1 MVNSRDDAWD
11 IAKAIGVGVFEAR
24 WVDLIYGCIVPPM
37 ACRLRC
43 TVWHFDDSM
52 EEMRGGGYVREML
65 LGNTY
70 MEATLIYSSVHAL
83 GGDQTVDLILLLVA
97 ERFGNIVSYF
107 EYVPSMVEYLAGEWR
122 NHVSLKPFH
131 RHVRATDGFAERPS
145 TFHLSSSVTAL
156 KMTSRNAVAKL
167 PCDACRRRKV
177 RCDYRR
183 PCDRCQSY
191 NLECT
196 FDSVRKKRGPKKGKG
211 AVVQQL
217 RAESR
222 SKTTSRPE
230 SASGTSVQSSATDVQ
245 QDSSTHEQW
254 QDGIEISQHREMPPA
269 SAPAYSPYYTET
281 HASANSGVSSNAYT
295 STPAEAFGQINATDP
310 GFMNDDYLITFDEFA
325 HVILGSSSQLPA
337 HVNIPQATSSP
348 AQFAD
353 LFSNVHSG
361 TIPPTPTQNPSFEL
375 NSITKRSIDLFFSHL
390 YPIYP
395 ILDEG
400 AIRSSLSNH
409 SELDSASN
417 CMLLSMCA
425 MTLVHVDKWPSM
437 STEQRAVHARKCVRQ
452 CQEIRMNTNFI
463 ENATFEDI
471 LCSLFIAVTYFELKC
486 RKASWFFVREAI
498 TLAHATGLHL
508 ASQDASSNATEQIQ
522 KQRTYAILFI
532 TERGAAV
539 LDSFPVTILSPPT
552 LSCDM
557 FLDEDPSVSRGLS
570 SLHSLFS
577 LLNFDFVQLWN
588 ELASLTGGERGFPE
602 LSRLQVHLRQDLGIQ
617 GLSDIQRA
625 DVLITQQWLR
635 LVFWQ
640 AALRLGLISSS
651 AADSAF
657 TYHYPVE
664 IASSLCEIVKSL
676 PPVAIQVHGLGIVS
690 IHTTPASTSVN
701 TSSSSKS
708 NSR

>member
-1 MVNSRDDAWD
+1 MLRSNS
-11 IAKAIGVGVFEAR
+11 
-24 WVDLIYGCIVPPM
+24 
-37 ACRLRC
+37 
-43 TVWHFDDSM
+43 
-52 EEMRGGGYVREML
+52 
-65 LGNTY
+65 
-70 MEATLIYSSVHAL
+70 
-83 GGDQTVDLILLLVA
+83 
-97 ERFGNIVSYF
+97 
-107 EYVPSMVEYLAGEWR
+107 
-122 NHVSLKPFH
+122 FH
-131 RHVRATDGFAERPS
+131 RHVRATRGFGERPS
-145 TFHLSSSVTAL
+145 RILLNSSVTGR
-156 KMTSRNAVAKL
+156 KMTGRSTITKL

-177 RCDYRR
+177 RCDYGR

-191 NLECT
+191 NLDCT

-222 SKTTSRPE
+222 NNDVSRPE
-230 SASGTSVQSSATDVQ
+230 SPSGTSVSASAGVQ
-245 QDSSTHEQW
+245 QDPPAHQLW
-254 QDGIEISQHREMPPA
+254 QDGSEISQHREMP
-269 SAPAYSPYYTET
+269 STAPAPIYSPHAGT
-281 HASANSGVSSNAYT
+281 HASARSGLSNDVYT
-295 STPAEAFGQINATDP
+295 VTPAGAFTQVNAP
-310 GFMNDDYLITFDEFA
+310 EVGFMDDDYLTFDEFA
-325 HVILGSSSQLPA
+325 HNILGSSAQLPT
-337 HVNIPQATSSP
+337 HTNVLQANSSP
-348 AQFAD
+348 AQLQD
-353 LFSNVHSG
+353 LFSNIYSG
-361 TIPPTPTQNPSFEL
+361 TIPPTPTLNPSFEL
-375 NSITKRSIDLFFSHL
+375 NSITERSIDLFFSHL

-400 AIRSSLSNH
+400 AIRSSVSNP

-437 STEQRAVHARKCVRQ
+437 STEQRAVHARKCIRQ
-452 CQEIRMNTNFI
+452 CQGIRMNTNFI
-463 ENATFEDI
+463 ENATFQDI

-508 ASQDASSNATEQIQ
+508 VSKDATLNAAERIQ
-522 KQRTYAILFI
+522 RQRTYAILFI

-539 LDSFPVTILSPPT
+539 LDSFPVTILSPPM

-557 FLDEDPSVSRGLS
+557 FLDEDPTVSRGLS

-588 ELASLTGGERGFPE
+588 ELASLSVGERGFLE
-602 LSRLQVHLRQDLGIQ
+602 LSRLQEHLRQDLGIQ

-651 AADSAF
+651 AADPAF

-690 IHTTPASTSVN
+690 MIVPPATTLVN
-701 TSSSSKS
+701 ICSSSKS
-708 NSR
+708 NLRSRTRCLMP

>member
-1 MVNSRDDAWD
+1 
-11 IAKAIGVGVFEAR
+11 
-24 WVDLIYGCIVPPM
+24 
-37 ACRLRC
+37 
-43 TVWHFDDSM
+43 
-52 EEMRGGGYVREML
+52 
-65 LGNTY
+65 
-70 MEATLIYSSVHAL
+70 
-83 GGDQTVDLILLLVA
+83 
-97 ERFGNIVSYF
+97 
-107 EYVPSMVEYLAGEWR
+107 
-122 NHVSLKPFH
+122 
-131 RHVRATDGFAERPS
+131 
-145 TFHLSSSVTAL
+145 
-156 KMTSRNAVAKL
+156 MTSRSNVAKL

-177 RCDYRR
+177 RCDYGR

-191 NLECT
+191 NLDCT

-211 AVVQQL
+211 AIVQQL

-222 SKTTSRPE
+222 SKANPQPE
-230 SASGTSVQSSATDVQ
+230 SPGGTSVSPPAGVQ
-245 QDSSTHEQW
+245 QQDLSTHQQW
-254 QDGIEISQHREMPPA
+254 QDGTEISQHREMPPA
-269 SAPAYSPYYTET
+269 SAPAYSPYDTVT
-281 HASANSGVSSNAYT
+281 HASARSGLSNNVYT
-295 STPAEAFGQINATDP
+295 DTPAEAFAQINAADP
-310 GFMNDDYLITFDEFA
+310 GFMNDYLTFDEFA
-325 HVILGSSSQLPA
+325 HVILGSSAQLPT
-337 HVNIPQATSSP
+337 HVDIPQATSSP

-353 LFSNVHSG
+353 LFSNMHSG
-361 TIPPTPTQNPSFEL
+361 TIPPTPTHYPSFEL
-375 NSITKRSIDLFFSHL
+375 NSITERSIDLFFSHL

-395 ILDEG
+395 ILDER
-400 AIRSSLSNH
+400 AIRSSLSNP

-437 STEQRAVHARKCVRQ
+437 STEQCAVHARKCIRQ

-463 ENATFEDI
+463 ENATFQDI

-508 ASQDASSNATEQIQ
+508 ASKDASLGATERFQ

-539 LDSFPVTILSPPT
+539 LDSFPVTILSPPS
-552 LSCDM
+552 LPCDI

-577 LLNFDFVQLWN
+577 LLDFDFVQLWN

-602 LSRLQVHLRQDLGIQ
+602 LSRLQAHLRQDLGIQ

-657 TYHYPVE
+657 TYRYPVE

-690 IHTTPASTSVN
+690 TNTILATTSTN
-701 TSSSSKS
+701 IRASSKS
-708 NSR
+708 NLR

>member
-1 MVNSRDDAWD
+1 
-11 IAKAIGVGVFEAR
+11 
-24 WVDLIYGCIVPPM
+24 
-37 ACRLRC
+37 
-43 TVWHFDDSM
+43 
-52 EEMRGGGYVREML
+52 
-65 LGNTY
+65 
-70 MEATLIYSSVHAL
+70 
-83 GGDQTVDLILLLVA
+83 
-97 ERFGNIVSYF
+97 
-107 EYVPSMVEYLAGEWR
+107 
-122 NHVSLKPFH
+122 
-131 RHVRATDGFAERPS
+131 
-145 TFHLSSSVTAL
+145 
-156 KMTSRNAVAKL
+156 
-167 PCDACRRRKV
+167 
-177 RCDYRR
+177 
-183 PCDRCQSY
+183 
-191 NLECT
+191 
-196 FDSVRKKRGPKKGKG
+196 
-211 AVVQQL
+211 
-217 RAESR
+217 
-222 SKTTSRPE
+222 
-230 SASGTSVQSSATDVQ
+230 
-245 QDSSTHEQW
+245 
-254 QDGIEISQHREMPPA
+254 MPPA
-269 SAPAYSPYYTET
+269 PAPAFSPYTGT
-281 HASANSGVSSNAYT
+281 HASARSGLSNNVYT
-295 STPAEAFGQINATDP
+295 DTPAEGFGQINATAP
-310 GFMNDDYLITFDEFA
+310 GFMNDDDYLTFDEFA
-325 HVILGSSSQLPA
+325 HVILGSSAQLPPT
-337 HVNIPQATSSP
+337 HVHIPQATSSP

-353 LFSNVHSG
+353 LFSNIHSG
-361 TIPPTPTQNPSFEL
+361 TIPPTPTHNPTFEL
-375 NSITKRSIDLFFSHL
+375 NSITERSIDLFFSHL

-395 ILDEG
+395 ILDER
-400 AIRSSLSNH
+400 AIRSSLSNPL
-409 SELDSASN
+409 ELDSASN

-437 STEQRAVHARKCVRQ
+437 STEQRAVHARKCIRQ

-508 ASQDASSNATEQIQ
+508 ASQDTSLGATERIQ

-552 LSCDM
+552 MSCDI

-570 SLHSLFS
+570 GLHSLFS

-651 AADSAF
+651 AADTAF

-676 PPVAIQVHGLGIVS
+676 PPVAIQVHGLGIESISATPVS
-690 IHTTPASTSVN
+690 RTSAN
-701 TSSSSKS
+701 ICPSSKS

>member
-1 MVNSRDDAWD
+1 MTGR
-11 IAKAIGVGVFEAR
+11 
-24 WVDLIYGCIVPPM
+24 
-37 ACRLRC
+37 
-43 TVWHFDDSM
+43 
-52 EEMRGGGYVREML
+52 
-65 LGNTY
+65 
-70 MEATLIYSSVHAL
+70 
-83 GGDQTVDLILLLVA
+83 
-97 ERFGNIVSYF
+97 
-107 EYVPSMVEYLAGEWR
+107 
-122 NHVSLKPFH
+122 
-131 RHVRATDGFAERPS
+131 S
-145 TFHLSSSVTAL
+145 TIT
-156 KMTSRNAVAKL
+156 KL

-177 RCDYRR
+177 RCDYGR

-191 NLECT
+191 NLDCT

-222 SKTTSRPE
+222 GNIVSRPE
-230 SASGTSVQSSATDVQ
+230 SPSGTSVSASAGVQ
-245 QDSSTHEQW
+245 QGSPTHQLW
-254 QDGIEISQHREMPPA
+254 QDGTEVSLHWGMLPA
-269 SAPAYSPYYTET
+269 SAPSYSPHAGTD
-281 HASANSGVSSNAYT
+281 ASARSGLSHDVYT
-295 STPAEAFGQINATDP
+295 ATPAGVFAQVNAAETR
-310 GFMNDDYLITFDEFA
+310 FMDDDYLTFDEFA
-325 HVILGSSSQLPA
+325 HNILGSSAQLPA
-337 HVNIPQATSSP
+337 HTSVLPANSSP
-348 AQFAD
+348 AHFQD

-361 TIPPTPTQNPSFEL
+361 TIPPTPTANPSFEL
-375 NSITKRSIDLFFSHL
+375 NSITERSIDLFFSHL

-395 ILDEG
+395 ILDER
-400 AIRSSLSNH
+400 AIRSSLSNP

-417 CMLLSMCA
+417 CMLLAMCA
-425 MTLVHVDKWPSM
+425 MTLVHVEKWPSM
-437 STEQRAVHARKCVRQ
+437 STEQRAVHARKCIRQ

-463 ENATFEDI
+463 ENATFQDI

-486 RKASWFFVREAI
+486 RKASWFYVREAI

-508 ASQDASSNATEQIQ
+508 VPKDTTLNATERIQ

-539 LDSFPVTILSPPT
+539 LDSFPVTILSPPI

-557 FLDEDPSVSRGLS
+557 FLDEDPTVSRGLS

-588 ELASLTGGERGFPE
+588 ELASLSGGERGFPE
-602 LSRLQVHLRQDLGIQ
+602 LSRLQEHLRQDLGIQ

-651 AADSAF
+651 AADTAF
-657 TYHYPVE
+657 TYHYPME

-690 IHTTPASTSVN
+690 MIVPSATSHADIC
-701 TSSSSKS
+701 SSLKS
-708 NSR
+708 NLRSLTRCLMP

>member
-1 MVNSRDDAWD
+1 
-11 IAKAIGVGVFEAR
+11 
-24 WVDLIYGCIVPPM
+24 
-37 ACRLRC
+37 
-43 TVWHFDDSM
+43 
-52 EEMRGGGYVREML
+52 
-65 LGNTY
+65 
-70 MEATLIYSSVHAL
+70 
-83 GGDQTVDLILLLVA
+83 
-97 ERFGNIVSYF
+97 
-107 EYVPSMVEYLAGEWR
+107 
-122 NHVSLKPFH
+122 
-131 RHVRATDGFAERPS
+131 
-145 TFHLSSSVTAL
+145 
-156 KMTSRNAVAKL
+156 MTSRSTITRL

-177 RCDYRR
+177 RCDYGR

-191 NLECT
+191 NLDCT

-211 AVVQQL
+211 AVVAQL

-222 SKTTSRPE
+222 GNVNTLPE
-230 SASGTSVQSSATDVQ
+230 SSSGTSVGASTGAQ
-245 QDSSTHEQW
+245 QDSPSHPQW
-254 QDGIEISQHREMPPA
+254 QDGTEVSQYREMPPA
-269 SAPAYSPYYTET
+269 SAPAYSPHAGT
-281 HASANSGVSSNAYT
+281 HASARSGLSNDLHTA
-295 STPAEAFGQINATDP
+295 TPAEVFAQVNAAET
-310 GFMNDDYLITFDEFA
+310 GFMDDDYLTFDEFA
-325 HVILGSSSQLPA
+325 HVILGSSTQLPT
-337 HVNIPQATSSP
+337 HTNVQQATSSP
-348 AQFAD
+348 AQLHD
-353 LFSNVHSG
+353 LFSNIHSG
-361 TIPPTPTQNPSFEL
+361 TIPPTPTPNPCFEL
-375 NSITKRSIDLFFSHL
+375 NSITERSIDLFFSHL

-395 ILDEG
+395 ILDER
-400 AIRSSLSNH
+400 AIRSSLSNP

-437 STEQRAVHARKCVRQ
+437 STEQRAVHARKCIRQ

-463 ENATFEDI
+463 ENASFQDI

-486 RKASWFFVREAI
+486 RKASWFYVREAI

-508 ASQDASSNATEQIQ
+508 ISKDASLHATEKIQ

-539 LDSFPVTILSPPT
+539 LDSFPVTILSPPI

-557 FLDEDPSVSRGLS
+557 FLDEDPTVSRGLS

-602 LSRLQVHLRQDLGIQ
+602 LSRLQEHLRQDLGIQ

-690 IHTTPASTSVN
+690 WLLTLKISSVN
-701 TSSSSKS
+701 TQSSSKNNLKS
-708 NSR
+708 HTRCLTP

>member
-1 MVNSRDDAWD
+1 
-11 IAKAIGVGVFEAR
+11 
-24 WVDLIYGCIVPPM
+24 
-37 ACRLRC
+37 
-43 TVWHFDDSM
+43 
-52 EEMRGGGYVREML
+52 
-65 LGNTY
+65 
-70 MEATLIYSSVHAL
+70 
-83 GGDQTVDLILLLVA
+83 
-97 ERFGNIVSYF
+97 
-107 EYVPSMVEYLAGEWR
+107 
-122 NHVSLKPFH
+122 
-131 RHVRATDGFAERPS
+131 
-145 TFHLSSSVTAL
+145 
-156 KMTSRNAVAKL
+156 MTSRSTITKL
-167 PCDACRRRKV
+167 PCDACRRCKV
-177 RCDYRR
+177 RCDYGR

-196 FDSVRKKRGPKKGKG
+196 FNSVRKKRGPKKGKG
-211 AVVQQL
+211 AVVEQL

-222 SKTTSRPE
+222 NSIVSQPKS
-230 SASGTSVQSSATDVQ
+230 SGGTSVSASADVQ
-245 QDSSTHEQW
+245 QDSFIRPLW
-254 QDGIEISQHREMPPA
+254 QDGTEISQPMEMPLE
-269 SAPAYSPYYTET
+269 STPAYSPHAGT
-281 HASANSGVSSNAYT
+281 HASATSGFPNDVYT
-295 STPAEAFGQINATDP
+295 ATPAEVFAHVNAAEI
-310 GFMNDDYLITFDEFA
+310 GFMDDAYLTFDEFA
-325 HVILGSSSQLPA
+325 HHILGSSAQLPT
-337 HVNIPQATSSP
+337 HTSVPPGNSSP
-348 AQFAD
+348 AQFQD
-353 LFSNVHSG
+353 IFSNIHSG
-361 TIPPTPTQNPSFEL
+361 TIPPTPTLNPSFEL
-375 NSITKRSIDLFFSHL
+375 NSITERSIDLFFSHL

-395 ILDEG
+395 ILDER
-400 AIRSSLSNH
+400 AVRSSLSNP

-437 STEQRAVHARKCVRQ
+437 STEQRAVHARKCIRQ

-463 ENATFEDI
+463 ENATFQDI

-508 ASQDASSNATEQIQ
+508 VSKDTSLNATESIQ

-539 LDSFPVTILSPPT
+539 LDSFPVTILSPPI
-552 LSCDM
+552 LSCDI
-557 FLDEDPSVSRGLS
+557 FLDEDPSVSRGLT

-602 LSRLQVHLRQDLGIQ
+602 LSRLQEHLRQDLGIE

-651 AADSAF
+651 AADPAF
-657 TYHYPVE
+657 TYRYPVD
-664 IASSLCEIVKSL
+664 IASCLCEIVKSL

-690 IHTTPASTSVN
+690 MYNIPATICAN
-701 TSSSSKS
+701 IRLSSKS
-708 NSR
+708 NLRSHTRCSMP

>member
-1 MVNSRDDAWD
+1 
-11 IAKAIGVGVFEAR
+11 
-24 WVDLIYGCIVPPM
+24 
-37 ACRLRC
+37 
-43 TVWHFDDSM
+43 
-52 EEMRGGGYVREML
+52 
-65 LGNTY
+65 
-70 MEATLIYSSVHAL
+70 
-83 GGDQTVDLILLLVA
+83 
-97 ERFGNIVSYF
+97 
-107 EYVPSMVEYLAGEWR
+107 
-122 NHVSLKPFH
+122 
-131 RHVRATDGFAERPS
+131 
-145 TFHLSSSVTAL
+145 
-156 KMTSRNAVAKL
+156 MTSRSTIAKL

-177 RCDYRR
+177 RCDYGR

-191 NLECT
+191 NLDCT

-222 SKTTSRPE
+222 SKATPRPE
-230 SASGTSVQSSATDVQ
+230 SPTGTSVSASAGVQ

-254 QDGIEISQHREMPPA
+254 QDGTEFSQHREMPPA
-269 SAPAYSPYYTET
+269 SAPAYSPYTGT
-281 HASANSGVSSNAYT
+281 HASARSAFSNNVYT
-295 STPAEAFGQINATDP
+295 ETPAEAFAQINAAAP
-310 GFMNDDYLITFDEFA
+310 GFMNDDYLTFDEFA
-325 HVILGSSSQLPA
+325 HVILGSSAQLPTQA
-337 HVNIPQATSSP
+337 TIPQANSSP

-353 LFSNVHSG
+353 LFSNIHSG
-361 TIPPTPTQNPSFEL
+361 TIPPTPTHNPSFEL
-375 NSITKRSIDLFFSHL
+375 NSITERSIDLFFSHL

-395 ILDEG
+395 ILDER
-400 AIRSSLSNH
+400 AIRTSLSNT

-437 STEQRAVHARKCVRQ
+437 STEQRAVRARKCIRQ
-452 CQEIRMNTNFI
+452 CQEIKMNTNFI

-508 ASQDASSNATEQIQ
+508 ASRDASLSATERIQ
-522 KQRTYAILFI
+522 KQRAYAILFI

-539 LDSFPVTILSPPT
+539 LDSFPVTILSPPS
-552 LSCDM
+552 LSCDI

-570 SLHSLFS
+570 GLHSLFS

-588 ELASLTGGERGFPE
+588 ELAFLTGGERGFPE

-690 IHTTPASTSVN
+690 THVTLARTTADGHP
-701 TSSSSKS
+701 SSKS
-708 NSR
+708 NLRSHIHCSML